1 MRAQRGLS
9 IVELMVA
16 LTLSTFLILAVTQLY
31 LNNKRH
37 ALFQEGQISNEE
49 NGRTALLLLDQQLA
63 RAGFRANPTLHT
75 TLETAFAARPA
86 ANGCPAMSR
95 GQAITL
101 TDDKTGVCL
110 RYQGET
116 RGRDS
121 DCLGNPIAEATN
133 GNGTEVLTRISYVAD
148 PVGAVGR
155 GNLQCSAQG
164 QPAQVIVAGLA
175 DFVWFKLPT
184 PSQASQAVRYAALFS
199 SRAVPTEGMANAM
212 AANWKPLT
220 GREPPAGASTQVLQ
234 IVQGSVTL
242 RNLMP

>member
-37 ALFQEGQISNEE
+37 ALFQEGQVSNEE

>member
-37 ALFQEGQISNEE
+37 ALFQEGQVSNDE

-63 RAGFRANPTLHT
+63 RAGFRANPTLQT

>member
-9 IVELMVA
+9 IIELMVA
-16 LTLSTFLILAVTQLY
+16 LTLSSFLILAVTQLY

-37 ALFQEGQISNEE
+37 ALFQEGQVSNEE

-63 RAGFRANPTLHT
+63 RAGFRANPTLQT

-86 ANGCPAMSR
+86 ANGCPAMSS
-95 GQAITL
+95 GQAVAL
-101 TDDKTGVCL
+101 TDDKTGLCL

-116 RGRDS
+116 KGRDS
-121 DCLGNPIAEATN
+121 DCLGNPIAEDAN

-148 PVGAVGR
+148 PAGTLGR
-155 GNLQCSAQG
+155 GTLQCSAQG
-164 QPAQVIVAGLA
+164 RPAQVIVAGLA
-175 DFVWFKLPT
+175 DFVWFKPPT
-184 PSQASQAVRYAALFS
+184 PSQTSQAVRYAALFS

-220 GREPPAGASTQVLQ
+220 GRELPAGASTQVLQ

>member
-9 IVELMVA
+9 IIELMVA
-16 LTLSTFLILAVTQLY
+16 LTLSSFLILAVTQLY

-37 ALFQEGQISNEE
+37 ALFQEGQVSNEE

-63 RAGFRANPTLHT
+63 RAGFRANPINQT
-75 TLETAFAARPA
+75 TLASAFNELPA
-86 ANGCPAMSR
+86 GDGCPRMGV
-95 GQAITL
+95 GQTVVL
-101 TDDKTGVCL
+101 TDDKTGLCL
-110 RYQGET
+110 RYWGEVN
-116 RGRDS
+116 GRDT
-121 DCLGNPIAEATN
+121 DCLGNPIAAAAF
-133 GNGTEVLTRISYVAD
+133 NGTEVRTRISYVAD
-148 PVGAVGR
+148 PNGALGR
-155 GNLQCSAQG
+155 GTLQCSAQG
-164 QPAQVIVAGLA
+164 KPAQVIVAGLA

-220 GREPPAGASTQVLQ
+220 GRELPAGASTQVLQ